1 MQLNA
6 QRALRMREK
15 AVPSKRG
22 MTRVGLARAN
32 QFAKGENVSM
42 ETVRRT
48 FSYLSRAKAYYKP
61 GENTPGTQAFLG
73 WGGNAGLSW
82 ARRLLKK

>member
-48 FSYLSRAKAYYKP
+48 FSY
-61 GENTPGTQAFLG
+61 
-73 WGGNAGLSW
+73 
-82 ARRLLKK
+82 

>member
-1 MQLNA
+1 
-6 QRALRMREK
+6 MRDK

-73 WGGNAGLSW
+73 WGGNSGLAWSK
-82 ARRLLKK
+82 RILGK

>member
-1 MQLNA
+1 
-6 QRALRMREK
+6 MREK